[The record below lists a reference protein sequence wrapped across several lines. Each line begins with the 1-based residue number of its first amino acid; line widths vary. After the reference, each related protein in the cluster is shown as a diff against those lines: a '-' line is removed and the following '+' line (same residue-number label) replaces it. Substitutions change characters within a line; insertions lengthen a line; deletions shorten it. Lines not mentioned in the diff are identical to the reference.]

1 MNQFVLVGKIVTKG
15 VIEKTEKD
23 VDILEVKLAV
33 SRPYKNEYGIY
44 EKDYIKIQIIGNAA
58 SLTSEN
64 CNIGDVL
71 GIKGCIRGN
80 NDEMSLVSEKVTFL
94 STGANK

>member
-15 VIEKTEKD
+15 VVEKTEKD

-58 SLTSEN
+58 SLASEN

-71 GIKGCIRGN
+71 GIKGSIRGN

>member
-44 EKDYIKIQIIGNAA
+44 EKDYIKVQIIGNSAN
-58 SLTSEN
+58 STNEN
-64 CNIGDVL
+64 CNIGDIL
-71 GIKGCIRGN
+71 GVKGSIRGN
-80 NDEMSLVSEKVTFL
+80 NDEMSLVAEKITFL
-94 STGANK
+94 SNGADR